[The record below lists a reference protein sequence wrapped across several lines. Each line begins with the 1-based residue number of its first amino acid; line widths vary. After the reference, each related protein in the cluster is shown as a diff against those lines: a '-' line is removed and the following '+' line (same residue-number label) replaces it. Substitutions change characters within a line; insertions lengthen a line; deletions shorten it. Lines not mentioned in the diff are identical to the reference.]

1 MSVQF
6 LLCQV
11 IEEEVVDLV
20 PAVVELGLVLV
31 VEVVFVP
38 GDEVGAPAGEGEAA
52 RAVARLPHPPPP
64 RAARGQQDVLIL
76 GLGSLEINYKQDKND
91 LATEYLVAVSVPGA
105 MCGVGSVGYSAGGGS
120 RPRGGGGPAPGSGA
134 LQQPRPRP
142 RPRPGH
148 VVVAAARV
156 GHLHRGGVIWGG
168 GQQGRGVWSL
178 VTLARLR
185 LAQWLVA
192 GTWLAAVLCWVR
204 PTPGSPPPPL
214 PSAEHQI
221 VRTQSPAAG
230 QHTSVR

>member
-76 GLGSLEINYKQDKND
+76 GLGSLGKLNIPYGQ
-91 LATEYLVAVSVPGA
+91 S
-105 MCGVGSVGYSAGGGS
+105 SAK
-120 RPRGGGGPAPGSGA
+120 
-134 LQQPRPRP
+134 LW
-142 RPRPGH
+142 
-148 VVVAAARV
+148 
-156 GHLHRGGVIWGG
+156 VIWVI
-168 GQQGRGVWSL
+168 QVI
-178 VTLARLR
+178 
-185 LAQWLVA
+185 
-192 GTWLAAVLCWVR
+192 WVIWFIQVIR
-204 PTPGSPPPPL
+204 VI
-214 PSAEHQI
+214 HF
-221 VRTQSPAAG
+221 
-230 QHTSVR
+230 QHCHEWTD

>member
-76 GLGSLEINYKQDKND
+76 GLGSLEINYREI
-91 LATEYLVAVSVPGA
+91 LYR
-105 MCGVGSVGYSAGGGS
+105 SA
-120 RPRGGGGPAPGSGA
+120 
-134 LQQPRPRP
+134 LK
-142 RPRPGH
+142 
-148 VVVAAARV
+148 
-156 GHLHRGGVIWGG
+156 
-168 GQQGRGVWSL
+168 
-178 VTLARLR
+178 RLR
-185 LAQWLVA
+185 TSHLPLLMSFHSMLQ
-192 GTWLAAVLCWVR
+192 AVR
-204 PTPGSPPPPL
+204 SPFH
-214 PSAEHQI
+214 SF
-221 VRTQSPAAG
+221 R
-230 QHTSVR
+230 